1 MEGILYFTL
10 TCVSSLL
17 YTCYNQIKHED
28 KAHNNN
34 TTNNNNKPHNNNTKE
49 VSHYIF
55 THIKET
61 ITNISTIIVSSFYTS
76 NNTDNT
82 NTKKPFPPTT
92 STTAIVNNAPVTNEY
107 RTKFDIVYIENIINN
122 LQVHI
127 QNDEGNRG
135 IIKCAQN
142 SHINQYKEL
151 FLATSNLLSSPDLKR
166 VIILTGFPCNMEY
179 DPPMETDG
187 ILGALA
193 VAR

>member
-17 YTCYNQIKHED
+17 YTCYNQIKHD
-28 KAHNNN
+28 DKSDNDSTTHNKAHTNN
-34 TTNNNNKPHNNNTKE
+34 TNE

-61 ITNISTIIVSSFYTS
+61 ITNISTIIVSSFYNTDHT
-76 NNTDNT
+76 NNDNT
-82 NTKKPFPPTT
+82 NKPAAPNP
-92 STTAIVNNAPVTNEY
+92 TAIVNNTLVTNEY
-107 RTKFDIVYIENIINN
+107 RTKFDLSHVENIINN
-122 LQVHI
+122 LQLHI

-135 IIKCAQN
+135 IITCALN

-151 FLATSNLLSSPDLKR
+151 FLATSNLLTTPDLKR

-179 DPPMETDG
+179 NPPTETDG